1 MTKAAIFIP
10 SNRKLEE
17 SIEPLWSA
25 ISYAQARGMN
35 VVISDN
41 SGEADK
47 RDYFAAAPS
56 HVTYLANGPEVGP
69 ENALAAISA
78 TDAEFVMM
86 LGDDDSIG
94 MDEGHQPFDFSATG
108 GDVIGVK
115 PRIDI
120 VSGAG
125 EVTDTN
131 AFTIDGLDAAGRVI
145 EYSRKM
151 NGGNSTFYSF
161 FRRDAF
167 HSLLDIF
174 ARQHPTRVGNAD
186 FAIVYALVA
195 GGRIVHDPSTVV
207 RYNNS
212 HWDDDAAA
220 RASTNGIFSS
230 ARLPEDAR
238 HYMLLFHFLD
248 AYVLIFRKSSALE
261 TIESYK
267 AAYAVAMV
275 FLKRLLYRMKESPF
289 LYHATSDL
297 VEPLA
302 LVVESTE
309 PDLDLIFEV
318 ASRLADR
325 VKPGLKQQYDHFLQ
339 VVAKGE

>member
-10 SNRKLEE
+10 SNRKLEQ

-25 ISYAQARGMN
+25 IGYAQARGIN

-41 SGEADK
+41 SGDPDK
-47 RDYFAAAPS
+47 REYFAAAPS
-56 HVTYLANGPEVGP
+56 HVTYLADGPEVGP
-69 ENALAAISA
+69 ENALNAING
-78 TDAEFVMM
+78 TDADFVMM
-86 LGDDDSIG
+86 LGDDDSIAVN
-94 MDEGHQPFDFSATG
+94 EAHVPFDFSQLTN
-108 GDVIGVK
+108 DVMGVK
-115 PRIDI
+115 PRIEI

-125 EVTDTN
+125 EV
-131 AFTIDGLDAAGRVI
+131 IDINMFAVEAPDAAGRVI

-167 HSLLDIF
+167 HSLLDIL
-174 ARQHPTRVGNAD
+174 ARRHPTRVGNVD

-195 GGRIVHDPSTVV
+195 AGRIVHDPSTIV
-207 RYNNS
+207 RYDNS
-212 HWDDDAAA
+212 HWDDE
-220 RASTNGIFSS
+220 ASASESMNGIFLSAGLPES
-230 ARLPEDAR
+230 ARQ
-238 HYMLLFHFLD
+238 YMLLFHFLD
-248 AYVLIFRKSSALE
+248 AYVLMFRKSSALPP
-261 TIESYK
+261 IESYK

-275 FLKRLLYRMKESPF
+275 FLKRLVYRMKETPF
-289 LYHATSDL
+289 LYHDASDL
-297 VEPLA
+297 VGPLELA
-302 LVVESTE
+302 VESAD

-318 ASRLADR
+318 ATRVADR

>member
-1 MTKAAIFIP
+1 MAKAAIFIP
-10 SNRKLEE
+10 SNRKLEQ

-25 ISYAQARGMN
+25 ISYAQARGMH

-56 HVTYLANGPEVGP
+56 HVTYLADGPDVGP
-69 ENALAAISA
+69 ENALAAINA
-78 TDAEFVMM
+78 TDADFAMM

-94 MDEGHQPFDFSATG
+94 MDESNAPFDFSLVSD
-108 GDVIGVK
+108 DVIGVK

-120 VSGAG
+120 VSATGA
-125 EVTDTN
+125 VTDSN
-131 AFTIDGLDAAGRVI
+131 AFTIDASDAAARVI

-167 HSLLDIF
+167 RSLLDIF

-195 GGRIVHDPSTVV
+195 GGRIVHDPSTVI
-207 RYNNS
+207 RYDNS
-212 HWDDDAAA
+212 HWDDEAAA
-220 RASTNGIFSS
+220 GASMKGIFSS
-230 ARLPEDAR
+230 AGLPEDAR
-238 HYMLLFHFLD
+238 QYMLLFHFLD
-248 AYVLIFRKSSALE
+248 AYVFMFRRSSALAPV
-261 TIESYK
+261 ESYK

-289 LYHATSDL
+289 LYHAASGL

-302 LVVESTE
+302 LVVESTD

-318 ASRLADR
+318 ASRVADR